1 MEQGEDRHEKI
12 TRFIEDETIW
22 YETFRFGFRRSYL
35 QEQIQLNLAKP
46 ESMIKWG
53 PRIRSCKGIEPEIRF
68 PLVDSENIVRC
79 GIRNLSKDSGKV
91 TAHLVLGETDLG
103 GWIYNDFPHTPELG
117 EELQEEINSWIP
129 SSGWNNGKKQFR

>member
-1 MEQGEDRHEKI
+1 
-12 TRFIEDETIW
+12 
-22 YETFRFGFRRSYL
+22 
-35 QEQIQLNLAKP
+35 
-46 ESMIKWG
+46 MIKWG
-53 PRIRSCKGIEPEIRF
+53 PRIRSCKGIELEIRF

-129 SSGWNNGKKQFR
+129 SSGWNNGKKQVSIDFPSRKPSNCRIVES

>member
-1 MEQGEDRHEKI
+1 
-12 TRFIEDETIW
+12 
-22 YETFRFGFRRSYL
+22 
-35 QEQIQLNLAKP
+35 
-46 ESMIKWG
+46 MIKWG
-53 PRIRSCKGIEPEIRF
+53 PRIRSRKGIELEIRF

-117 EELQEEINSWIP
+117 RTTGGNQFLDSIFGMEQREETGFDRFP
-129 SSGWNNGKKQFR
+129 SKKPSNCRIVES